1 MATMSSPGIGSNLDV
16 KSIVSQLVALEKKP
30 LEKLQLAAATVQTK
44 ISVFGQVKSLVSSL
58 NDAVGKLSSVT
69 GWNAVSATTSDS
81 AYVGVSA
88 IGGTQPTS
96 FNVQVQSLAK
106 VQTSYTAP
114 LLPVGGAIG
123 AGTLRLEIGKWTG
136 SPTPTLFTAGSGT
149 PVDITIS
156 ATDTVSDVAS
166 KINGANAGVTA
177 TVLNDASGERLL
189 LRGNSTGVDAG
200 FQLSVT
206 SDVDN
211 DPANG
216 IGLSDALGLSRLVN
230 GRTIDQFSANAA
242 ATINGIPVTS
252 TTNTFAN
259 KVSGVT
265 FTAVKETT
273 APVTITI
280 AKDTSA
286 VQKNIEAFV
295 KAYNDIN
302 GVLNEA
308 TKFDAATKTGGLLQ
322 GDATALS
329 LQSAL
334 RAAGQ
339 SLSTGSSVYGR
350 LSDVGISVLRGGNLE
365 INSSKLSAA
374 MEKMDELK
382 TLFSNATAGNAEGIA
397 VRFKGLTKTLLASDG
412 FFQSKDATLKRSLES
427 NAKDQVR
434 VNEKASR
441 VEAALNRR
449 YSALDVQLTSLNSL
463 NSYLTQQIT
472 QWNKTTS

>member
-44 ISVFGQVKSLVSSL
+44 ISVFGQIKSLVSALS
-58 NDAVGKLSSVT
+58 DAVSKLSSVT
-69 GWNAVSATTSDS
+69 GWNGVSASSSDTS
-81 AYVGVSA
+81 AVTASA

-96 FNVQVQSLAK
+96 FSVEVQNLAK
-106 VQTSYTAP
+106 AQSTYSMP

-123 AGTLRLEIGKWTG
+123 AGTLRLEIGQWAG
-136 SPTPTLFTAGSGT
+136 AVFTPGSGT
-149 PVDITIS
+149 PVDLTIS
-156 ATDTVSDVAS
+156 ATDTVADIAS

-177 TVLNDASGERLL
+177 TVLSDVSGDRLL
-189 LRGNSTGVDAG
+189 LSGKNTGLAAG

-206 SDVDN
+206 SDTDG
-211 DPANG
+211 DPA
-216 IGLSDALGLSRLVN
+216 DALGLSRLVN
-230 GRTIDQFSANAA
+230 GSTTNQAAANAT
-242 ATINGIPVTS
+242 ATINGIGVS
-252 TTNTFAN
+252 SATNVFAN
-259 KVSGVT
+259 SVAGVT

-273 APVTITI
+273 APVTLTI

-286 VQKNIEAFV
+286 VKKNIEDFV
-295 KAYNDIN
+295 KAYNEIN

-308 TKFDAATKTGGLLQ
+308 TKYDQATKTGGLLQ
-322 GDATALS
+322 GDSTTLA

-334 RAAGQ
+334 RAAVQ
-339 SLSTGSSVYGR
+339 SMSTGSSVFGR
-350 LSDVGISVLRGGNLE
+350 LSDIGVSALRGGNLE
-365 INSSKLSAA
+365 VDNTKLGKALA
-374 MEKMDELK
+374 NTDELK
-382 TLFSNATAGNAEGIA
+382 ALFSSTTPGNAEGIA
-397 VRFKGLTKTLLASDG
+397 VRLKGLTKTLLASDG
-412 FFQSKDATLKRSLES
+412 YFKTKDDTLKRSLDN

-441 VEAALNRR
+441 MEAALNRR

-472 QWNKTTS
+472 QWNRSTS

>member
-16 KSIVSQLVALEKKP
+16 KSIVSQLVALEKQP
-30 LEKLQLAAATVQTK
+30 LEKLKLQAAATQTK
-44 ISVFGQVKSLVSSL
+44 ISTFGQINSLVSTL
-58 NDAVGKLSSVT
+58 NDAVGKLTSVT
-69 GWNAVSATTSDS
+69 GWNAVSASSSDS
-81 AYVGVSA
+81 AYVSVSA

-96 FNVQVQSLAK
+96 FNVAVQTLAK
-106 VQTSYTAP
+106 AQTSYTAA

-136 SPTPTLFTAGSGT
+136 SPTPNLFTAGSGT

-189 LRGNSTGVDAG
+189 LRGKNTGEDAG

-206 SDVDN
+206 SDADTN
-211 DPANG
+211 PA
-216 IGLSDALGLSRLVN
+216 DALGLSRLVT
-230 GRTIDQFSANAA
+230 GSTIDQFSANAA

-265 FTAVKETT
+265 FTAVKETV
-273 APVTITI
+273 APVTLTIT
-280 AKDTSA
+280 KDSSA

-302 GVLNEA
+302 SVLNEA
-308 TKFDAATKTGGLLQ
+308 TKYDAATKTGGLLQ
-322 GDATALS
+322 GDTTAIS
-329 LQSAL
+329 LQNAL
-334 RAAGQ
+334 RSAVQ
-339 SLSTGSSVYGR
+339 SMTTGSSVFNR
-350 LSDVGISVLRGGNLE
+350 LSDVGVSMLRGGNLE
-365 INSSKLSAA
+365 VNSAKLATA
-374 MEKMDELK
+374 MENMDELK
-382 TLFSNATAGNAEGIA
+382 AMFSSTTAGAAEGIA
-397 VRFKGLTKTLLASDG
+397 VRIKGLTATLLASDG
-412 FFQSKDATLKRSLES
+412 FFKTKDATLKRALDS
-427 NAKDQVR
+427 NAKDQGR

-449 YSALDVQLTSLNSL
+449 YSALDTQLSSLNSL

>member
-16 KSIVSQLVALEKKP
+16 KSIVTQLVALEKKP
-30 LEKLQLAAATVQTK
+30 LEKLQLTAATVQTK
-44 ISVFGQVKSLVSSL
+44 ISVFGQIKSLVSSL
-58 NDAVGKLSSVT
+58 SDAVSKLSSVT
-69 GWNAVSATTSDS
+69 GWNAVSASSSDTS
-81 AYVGVSA
+81 AVTVSA

-96 FNVQVQSLAK
+96 FSVEVQSLAK
-106 VQTSYTAP
+106 AQATYSMP

-123 AGTLRLEIGKWTG
+123 EGTLRLEIGQWAG
-136 SPTPTLFTAGSGT
+136 AVFTPGSGT
-149 PVDITIS
+149 PVDLTIS
-156 ATDTVSDVAS
+156 ATDTVSDIAS

-177 TVLNDASGERLL
+177 TVLSDASGERLL
-189 LRGNSTGVDAG
+189 LSGKNTGLAAG
-200 FQLSVT
+200 FKLSVT
-206 SDVDN
+206 SDTDG
-211 DPANG
+211 DPA
-216 IGLSDALGLSRLVN
+216 DALGLSRLIN
-230 GRTIDQFSANAA
+230 GSVTNQPAADAA
-242 ATINGIPVTS
+242 ATINGIPVS
-252 TTNTFAN
+252 SATNTFAN
-259 KVSGVT
+259 SVSGVT

-273 APVTITI
+273 APVTLTI

-295 KAYNDIN
+295 KAYNDVN
-302 GVLNEA
+302 NVLNEA
-308 TKFDAATKTGGLLQ
+308 TKYDSATKTGGLLQ

-374 MEKMDELK
+374 MENMDELK
-382 TLFSNATAGNAEGIA
+382 TLFSNTTAGSAEGIA

-412 FFQSKDATLKRSLES
+412 FFQSKDATLKRSLDS

-463 NSYLTQQIT
+463 NTYLTQQIT

>member
-16 KSIVSQLVALEKKP
+16 KSIVTQLVALEKRP

-69 GWNAVSATTSDS
+69 GWNAVTASTSDS

-96 FNVQVQSLAK
+96 FNVEVQSLAK

-136 SPTPTLFTAGSGT
+136 SPTPTMFTAGSGT

-189 LRGNSTGVDAG
+189 LRGNATGEDSG

-206 SDVDN
+206 SDVDT
-211 DPANG
+211 DPA
-216 IGLSDALGLSRLVN
+216 DALGLSRLVN

-265 FTAVKETT
+265 FTAVKQTT
-273 APVTITI
+273 GPVTITI

-286 VQKNIEAFV
+286 VQANIEAFV

-308 TKFDAATKTGGLLQ
+308 TKFDSATKTGGLLQ

-365 INSSKLSAA
+365 INSTKLSAA
-374 MEKMDELK
+374 MANMDELK
-382 TLFSNATAGNAEGIA
+382 TLFSNATAGSAEGIA
-397 VRFKGLTKTLLASDG
+397 VRFKGLTKTLLDSEG
-412 FFQSKDATLKRSLES
+412 FFQTKDATLKRSLEN
-427 NAKDQVR
+427 NARDQVR